1 MAVPPVTRARLVLL
15 ASGGGRT
22 VENFHERVADGA
34 LPAEI
39 VLVIA
44 SRASAGV
51 CARAHR
57 LGLPL
62 LVIGKE
68 SHPDPER
75 RERLLLQAVLEARP
89 DWVLLAG
96 WLSLFPL
103 PPQLEGRVLNVHPA
117 LLPAHGG
124 RGFYGHRV
132 HEAVAADRATFSGC
146 TVHFADAAYDRG
158 PVVLQTA
165 VPLAPGDDADAIA
178 DKVFAAERE
187 AYPEALA
194 HLIAGRAR
202 LQDGRVV
209 WSH

>member
-1 MAVPPVTRARLVLL
+1 MTRARLVLL

-22 VENFHERVADGA
+22 VENMQERIAAGA

-39 VLVIA
+39 ALVIA
-44 SRASAGV
+44 SRAEAGV
-51 CARAHR
+51 CARARR

-62 LVIGKE
+62 LVIGKDNQ
-68 SHPDPER
+68 PDAAR

-96 WLSLFPL
+96 WLSLFPI
-103 PPQLEGRVLNVHPA
+103 PPQLEGKVLNVHPA
-117 LLPAHGG
+117 LLPAYGG

-158 PVVLQTA
+158 PIVLQTA
-165 VPLAPGDDADAIA
+165 VALAAGDTPACIA
-178 DKVFAAERE
+178 DKVFAAERA
-187 AYPEALA
+187 AYPEAVA

-202 LQDGRVV
+202 LEDGRVV
-209 WSH
+209 WRH